1 FRRGGQLGVGRVG
14 GGLGLVPVDEGYRGV
29 RRERFDFIVVA
40 PRPAAALVIEPVGRM
55 LRTRALA
62 PLPSRYAPEFAT
74 PIAALLHEGGEL
86 GVRARRFGN
95 PVGFDLY
102 RVRQL
107 LVVSSETIS
116 WR

>member
-40 PRPAAALVIEPVGRM
+40 ARPAAALVIEPVGRM

-86 GVRARRFGN
+86 GVRDRRFSDPEGRDFIRMR
-95 PVGFDLY
+95 P
-102 RVRQL
+102 L
-107 LVVSSETIS
+107 LVIEHSTI
-116 WR
+116 